1 MESKQMT
8 AYFIDKKDR
17 LQKAIIEMSDNYLE
31 VNTYDQAENPTA
43 YTRIFKH
50 NNDRFYLDTIYCYDE
65 YRNSGIA
72 TFIDMLT
79 EYLLIN
85 YDGFVIRG
93 SYDPK
98 QLSTDFVNKIERSK
112 EELDSRARNF
122 YKKAGYEIID
132 YSHFIINKD
141 NYPYLEDED
150 FFRGEGG
157 PCTIVAKPIIAKHHH
172 FFVQDGVIYYD
183 DKYLSTSLCD
193 TKYVKVDNGE
203 SFTYKLR
210 ENKNEKNQFKL
221 IKKISDKI
229 NKK

>member
-31 VNTYDQAENPTA
+31 INTYDQAENPTA

-93 SYDPK
+93 CYDPK

-122 YKKAGYEIID
+122 YKKAGYEVID
-132 YSHFIINKD
+132 YLHYINNKD
-141 NYPYLEDED
+141 DYSYLEDDD

-157 PCTIVAKPIIAKHHH
+157 PCTIVAKPIIAKHHP

-183 DKYLSTSLCD
+183 DNYKTTSFYD
-193 TKYVKVDNGE
+193 TKYVKVDNGD

-210 ENKNEKNQFKL
+210 DDKKKNNQFSL
-221 IKKISDKI
+221 IKKLDKII